1 MSKKILIIEDDID
14 LRETTKEFLCDTG
27 YNVYTAENGAQG
39 IQLAIQHIPDAI
51 ICDINM
57 EGISGYEVYN
67 MLHQINTTSVIPF
80 IFLSAKS
87 TREEIL
93 TGLHLGADDYIT
105 KPFEFSELLDIVDKR
120 IENRKKIVEQNDEKF
135 NVLFKKINSG
145 ACILNKST
153 FEYVNDPLSKLL
165 GYSCEEL
172 QGLSITNIAHR
183 DSLQV
188 ITNSLENC
196 FEGAKKTFTVS
207 CKFICKDQSIKSL
220 EIKGSSIQIKG
231 TPGIICV
238 FTDENITPSSEI
250 KEQWHKLPKISERE
264 MDVLNLV
271 CQGFSNSEISEKLFI
286 SERTVEGH
294 RARLFSKTG
303 TKNAVALAMWAV
315 KHNLVCV

>member
-27 YNVYTAENGAQG
+27 YNVFTAENGAQG

-57 EGISGYEVYN
+57 DGISGYEVYN

-87 TREEIL
+87 TRDEIL

-105 KPFEFSELLDIVDKR
+105 KPFEFSDLLDIVDKR

-135 NVLFKKINSG
+135 NVLFKKISSG
-145 ACILNKST
+145 ACILNKNI
-153 FEYVNDPLSKLL
+153 FEYVNDPLTKLL
-165 GYSCEEL
+165 GYSSDEL
-172 QGLSITNIAHR
+172 IGLSIANIIHR
-183 DSLQV
+183 DSLQL
-188 ITNSLENC
+188 ITNTLESC
-196 FEGAKKTFTVS
+196 IEGAKKTFTIT
-207 CKFICKDQSIKSL
+207 CKFICKDQSVKPI

-231 TPGIICV
+231 TSSIICV
-238 FTDENITPSSEI
+238 FSEESETKTNVV
-250 KEQWHKLPKISERE
+250 KEQNPKLPKISERE

-271 CQGFSNSEISEKLFI
+271 CQGFSNLEISEKLFI